1 MNVKNILLILF
12 VIAMKSAS
20 AKTEMENMSQLF
32 QYHFLYSQ
40 VLLNICGDSI
50 SSAKDIEND
59 MRMRFGEENFNE
71 YKVSLIN
78 SDGFIAIKQ
87 LTQQDMN
94 PAACKIKNTT
104 YGRNIDALLT
114 SKKDS
119 DGLIEM
125 RAYDNETLFN
135 LIKYEIA
142 LDRYI
147 TLVKQAQ
154 ENQKYEE
161 KNKKQTIL
169 DKYSRFVIKLKNTLD
184 DVEYDVDI
192 NLENNPPKINT
203 FYSPPTERHLEA
215 LNDLPAQLLAIQL
228 IYKNC
233 LTNLNLECTKL
244 DEEKNKLSRQI
255 NKKLKIADSYLAEQN
270 EIKSLANPIAG
281 IYGFSNALESS
292 CHEYVSLRKIKKRAN
307 NLKKEYFKK
316 RVPKELTLKVTLVMQ
331 EKSQSEAK
339 ELSEFLELALISKPS
354 AREDICLDWN
364 EKLDGIFD
372 SFEKIINSN

>member
-1 MNVKNILLILF
+1 
-12 VIAMKSAS
+12 
-20 AKTEMENMSQLF
+20 
-32 QYHFLYSQ
+32 
-40 VLLNICGDSI
+40 
-50 SSAKDIEND
+50 
-59 MRMRFGEENFNE
+59 
-71 YKVSLIN
+71 
-78 SDGFIAIKQ
+78 
-87 LTQQDMN
+87 MN

-135 LIKYEIA
+135 LIKYEVA

>member
-1 MNVKNILLILF
+1 
-12 VIAMKSAS
+12 
-20 AKTEMENMSQLF
+20 
-32 QYHFLYSQ
+32 
-40 VLLNICGDSI
+40 
-50 SSAKDIEND
+50 
-59 MRMRFGEENFNE
+59 
-71 YKVSLIN
+71 
-78 SDGFIAIKQ
+78 
-87 LTQQDMN
+87 
-94 PAACKIKNTT
+94 
-104 YGRNIDALLT
+104 
-114 SKKDS
+114 
-119 DGLIEM
+119 
-125 RAYDNETLFN
+125 
-135 LIKYEIA
+135 
-142 LDRYI
+142 
-147 TLVKQAQ
+147 
-154 ENQKYEE
+154 
-161 KNKKQTIL
+161 
-169 DKYSRFVIKLKNTLD
+169 
-184 DVEYDVDI
+184 
-192 NLENNPPKINT
+192 
-203 FYSPPTERHLEA
+203 
-215 LNDLPAQLLAIQL
+215 
-228 IYKNC
+228 